1 MSMSAAVLN
10 LFVWDKLITG
20 MFYVS
25 GVDGT
30 SKNDVSNDEWDGFGT
45 CAEHMLEAREA
56 GMCLSRLQFCFFFRY
71 FFAPFSIYIMTMLIV
86 QFRVDWTRDLI
97 LLRG

>member
-1 MSMSAAVLN
+1 MSAAVLD

-30 SKNDVSNDEWDGFGT
+30 SKNDVSNVECDGFGT
-45 CAEHMLEAREA
+45 CAKHMLGAREA
-56 GMCLSRLQFCFFFRY
+56 GKCLSRLQFCFFFDT
-71 FFAPFSIYIMTMLIV
+71 FLAPISIYIMTMLIV
-86 QFRVDWTRDLI
+86 QFRVDWI
-97 LLRG
+97 G

>member
-1 MSMSAAVLN
+1 MCLGREKALRGLRFFFFSDAFCLMSMSAAVLN

-30 SKNDVSNDEWDGFGT
+30 SKNDVSNVEWDGFGT
-45 CAEHMLEAREA
+45 CAKHMLGAREA
-56 GMCLSRLQFCFFFRY
+56 GMCLSR
-71 FFAPFSIYIMTMLIV
+71 
-86 QFRVDWTRDLI
+86 
-97 LLRG
+97 

>member
-1 MSMSAAVLN
+1 MFFFALMSMSAAVLD

-30 SKNDVSNDEWDGFGT
+30 SKNDVSNVERDSFGT
-45 CAEHMLEAREA
+45 RAKHMLGAREA
-56 GMCLSRLQFCFFFRY
+56 GMCLS
-71 FFAPFSIYIMTMLIV
+71 
-86 QFRVDWTRDLI
+86 
-97 LLRG
+97 